1 MKGAMPVTFK
11 DVRKIALALEHVEEG
26 TSYGTAA
33 FKIGGNLIARLKED
47 GESLVV
53 GTTFEER
60 EEMMAEEPETY
71 YITDHYLKYPWVL
84 VRLSRVPADALR
96 DLLKRALRLASQKPR
111 RASAGR
117 GAKRSRRGIEQERD

>member
-1 MKGAMPVTFK
+1 MPVTFK
-11 DVRKIALALEHVEEG
+11 DVRKFALSLEHVEEG

-53 GTTFEER
+53 GTTFQER
-60 EEMMAEEPETY
+60 EEMMATDPEAY
-71 YITDHYLKYPWVL
+71 YITDHYLKYPFVL
-84 VRLSRVPADALR
+84 VRLSHVHPDALR

-111 RASAGR
+111 RAPASKR
-117 GAKRSRRGIEQERD
+117 AKASRRGIDQRHS

>member
-1 MKGAMPVTFK
+1 MPVTFK
-11 DVRKIALALEHVEEG
+11 DVRKIALSLEHVEES

-60 EEMMAEEPETY
+60 EEMMASDPETY

-84 VRLSRVPADALR
+84 IRLPNVHPDALR
-96 DLLKRALRLASQKPR
+96 DLLKRALRLASQKPQRAPASR
-111 RASAGR
+111 RAKA
-117 GAKRSRRGIEQERD
+117 SRRKLGRERS